1 MIHACF
7 TETMIIGR
15 KDNLI
20 GSMYGI
26 FTYIIWLIFL
36 MVNIGKH
43 IMEVLYNSIC
53 QLLAFKDLFVRSV
66 DGHGFYFFMEPH
78 HQSVVQYRF
87 VVSFF
92 FVVKNVMNSPARCCL
107 LCTNHSRLQSLGLWG
122 RIIFFG
128 IQSVK
133 ISLTPKSDTG
143 KGKKVDLG
151 ISPGNPNS
159 GTPFP

>member
-1 MIHACF
+1 
-7 TETMIIGR
+7 
-15 KDNLI
+15 
-20 GSMYGI
+20 
-26 FTYIIWLIFL
+26 

-92 FVVKNVMNSPARCCL
+92 FVVKNVMFTWQMLFA
-107 LCTNHSRLQSLGLWG
+107 
-122 RIIFFG
+122 
-128 IQSVK
+128 VY
-133 ISLTPKSDTG
+133 KS
-143 KGKKVDLG
+143 
-151 ISPGNPNS
+151 
-159 GTPFP
+159 